1 MVDVQIGIGATPLD
15 DEIDRALEGRS
26 LADLVVTPER
36 LELELARIV
45 DPADAEQVL
54 EAADPDERVAFEVEV
69 EVART
74 RNREAFEPAARSR
87 RLDQLERWRTGGCL
101 TGGDLESGL
110 AVEALDDLA
119 RRCAAP
125 T

>member
-1 MVDVQIGIGATPLD
+1 MK
-15 DEIDRALEGRS
+15 IDRALERRAF
-26 LADLVVTPER
+26 ADVVVTPER

-54 EAADPDERVAFEVEV
+54 EAADPDEGVAFEVEV
-69 EVART
+69 EVAGT
-74 RNREAFEPAARSR
+74 RNREAFEPAARPR
-87 RLDQLERWRTGGCL
+87 RLDQLERRRTGRCL
-101 TGGDLESGL
+101 TGDDLESGL
-110 AVEALDDLA
+110 AVEAVDDLA